1 MDTERWATFDCY
13 GTLIDWDGGIRAT
26 LAGLFGDD
34 EADRLLV
41 RYHELEPQVQ
51 AERYRTYREVL
62 DLVTGMLASERGVE
76 LEPGDATA
84 MSDSLA
90 TWPAFPEV
98 PAALAEARN
107 RGWRLVILSNCDR
120 DLIASSLPKL
130 GAAFD
135 DVIVA
140 EDVGSYKP
148 AHGHFLRF
156 RETYRPDVQVH
167 VAQSWFHDV
176 VPANRLGIP
185 AIWINRL
192 GDDDDPSVASA
203 VLPDLREL
211 PATVSRV
218 AASLEQDRRS

>member
-1 MDTERWATFDCY
+1 MDNERWATFDCY
-13 GTLIDWDGGIRAT
+13 GTLIDWDGGIRST
-26 LAGLFGDD
+26 LAGLFGGD

-76 LEPGDATA
+76 LAPGEKTA

-90 TWPAFPEV
+90 AWPAFPEV
-98 PAALAEARN
+98 PAALGEARS

-148 AHGHFLRF
+148 APGHWQRF
-156 RETYRPDVQVH
+156 GERHPGAAGRHVH
-167 VAQSWFHDV
+167 VGASTFHDV
-176 VPANRLGIP
+176 VPATNLRLP
-185 AIWINRL
+185 TVWINRV
-192 GDDDDPSVASA
+192 GDPADPHAGAELTDLSS
-203 VLPDLREL
+203 LPDVLDELL
-211 PATVSRV
+211 PA
-218 AASLEQDRRS
+218 

>member
-1 MDTERWATFDCY
+1 MDNERWATFDCY
-13 GTLIDWDGGIRAT
+13 GTLIDWDGGIRST
-26 LAGLFGDD
+26 LAGLFGGD

-62 DLVTGMLASERGVE
+62 DLVTGILASERGVE
-76 LEPGDATA
+76 LASGEATA

-98 PAALAEARN
+98 PAALGEARS

-148 AHGHFLRF
+148 APGHWQRF
-156 RETYRPDVQVH
+156 GERHPDAASRHVH
-167 VAQSWFHDV
+167 VGASTFHDV
-176 VPANRLGIP
+176 VSATNLRLP
-185 AIWINRL
+185 TVWINRL
-192 GDDDDPSVASA
+192 GEPADPHAGAELTDLSG
-203 VLPDLREL
+203 LPDVLDELL
-211 PATVSRV
+211 PA
-218 AASLEQDRRS
+218 